1 MKRVFE
7 LLLVARLLFPFFDS
21 PLSHLYSDPQRHW
34 DNAEFFLHPTIM
46 GSSDP
51 YLYQV
56 WLFAWR
62 WLAGGRASTVL
73 LGCGLLCAL
82 MPVGWY
88 RALREL
94 LPQRWALVGAII
106 IGLIPESI
114 EAYAF
119 FMNETL
125 LMTLL
130 GFCFWL
136 TLRAWRKRTL
146 SAFAVACLLW
156 VCAALTRTFAIPMAL
171 LCIGWLCCLRA
182 DGVRA
187 RLHRLAITI
196 VLATALVVPAGL
208 HAQRT
213 LNFFAP
219 FGNLYLNA
227 IYHDSGRHDIAI
239 DYGRYGRFQFGS
251 PSFYNPTYSPFS
263 NWTTDRT
270 GLASIAVD
278 TGHGR
283 ADWQREHARVISE
296 RQFPSWRQRWEEAQ
310 YLLFGM
316 NWPNEGHDTFISS
329 TTIYAR
335 WLWLPLIVF
344 VVWASARRRF
354 IGAAWL
360 LPACALSS
368 LAALLCQS
376 QGVVEARFR
385 SPIDAVFVAA
395 AICALRYP
403 WRRIQHA
410 RAPMAGTAASGTA
423 ATELP
428 QPLHGPQ
435 IPD

>member
-1 MKRVFE
+1 MKRAFE

-62 WLAGGRASTVL
+62 TLANGNAATVL

-82 MPVGWY
+82 MPLGWY

-94 LPQRWALVGAII
+94 LPQRWALAGAILI
-106 IGLIPESI
+106 ALIPESI

-136 TLRAWRKRTL
+136 TLRAHRKRNL
-146 SAFAVACLLW
+146 EAYAAACLLW
-156 VCAALTRTFAIPMAL
+156 VCAALTRTFAVPMAL
-171 LCIGWLCCLRA
+171 LCVGWLWCLREQ
-182 DGVRA
+182 RTEK
-187 RLHRLAITI
+187 LAIAI
-196 VLATALVVPAGL
+196 GIAAVLMIPAGL
-208 HAQRT
+208 HAQRV

-239 DYGRYGRFQFGS
+239 NYGRYGQYQFGS
-251 PSFYNPTYSPFS
+251 PSFYNPTYFPFS
-263 NWTTDRT
+263 DWTTDRK
-270 GLASIAVD
+270 GIASIMVD
-278 TGHGR
+278 TARGR
-283 ADWQREHARVISE
+283 ADWQREHARVLSE
-296 RQFPSWRQRWEEAQ
+296 RQFPAGRQRWEEAQ
-310 YLLFGM
+310 YLLFGEI
-316 NWPNEGHDTFISS
+316 WPNEGRE
-329 TTIYAR
+329 TIIGEATIWAR
-335 WLWLPLIVF
+335 WLWPPLILF
-344 VVWASARRRF
+344 VALACARRWF
-354 IGAAWL
+354 SGAAWL
-360 LPACALSS
+360 LPACAMGS

-385 SPIDAVFVAA
+385 SPIDAALVAA
-395 AICALRYP
+395 MICAIHHRWLR
-403 WRRIQHA
+403 RS
-410 RAPMAGTAASGTA
+410 RASASAAASA
-423 ATELP
+423 ATSGAAP
-428 QPLHGPQ
+428 VYFSQPVDVAQ
-435 IPD
+435 IPE